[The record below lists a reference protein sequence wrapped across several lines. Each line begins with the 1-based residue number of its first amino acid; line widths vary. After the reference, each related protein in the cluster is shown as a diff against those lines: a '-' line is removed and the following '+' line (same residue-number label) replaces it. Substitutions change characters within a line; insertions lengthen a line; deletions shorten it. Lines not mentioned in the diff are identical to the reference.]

1 MSTAPIPAD
10 TLIVVPAHNEIETV
24 AALVR
29 SARKLLGHTV
39 LVVSDCSSDGTAAS
53 ARVAGALVLEL
64 PTQLGAWG
72 ATQAGLRY
80 AVRNGYTRVVTMDAD
95 GQHDPASLRPL
106 LKASLNSNVV
116 IGMCPERLS
125 VLKKIAWTWFRAL
138 TGLSMADLTSGL
150 RVYGRDAVRL
160 LASPKA
166 TLLDYQDVGVLM
178 LLRQHH
184 IPIAEVAVAMSPRKT
199 GQSRV
204 FGSWLLVA
212 RYMLQTTVL
221 CLARIGHRAQA
232 LPEAREAS
240 L

>member
-1 MSTAPIPAD
+1 MRDIR
-10 TLIVVPAHNEIETV
+10 TLVVLPAHNEIDTI

-29 SARKLLGHTV
+29 GARKALGHTV

-80 AVRNGYTRVVTMDAD
+80 AVLNGYTRVVTMDAD

-106 LKASLNSNVV
+106 LEASRADNVV

-150 RVYGRDAVRL
+150 RVYGCDAIRL

-178 LLRQHH
+178 LLRQHRVA
-184 IPIAEVAVAMSPRKT
+184 IVEVPVAMKARSAGR
-199 GQSRV
+199 SRV

-212 RYMLQTTVL
+212 RYMVQTTVL
-221 CLARIGHRAQA
+221 CLARVGHRAQPV
-232 LPEAREAS
+232 PEAREAS

>member
-1 MSTAPIPAD
+1 MR
-10 TLIVVPAHNEIETV
+10 TLVVVPAHNEIDTV

-39 LVVSDCSSDGTAAS
+39 LVVSDCSNDGTAAA

-106 LKASLNSNVV
+106 LTASRQDNVV

-125 VLKKIAWTWFRAL
+125 VLKRVAWSWFRAL

-150 RVYGRDAVRL
+150 RVYGNNAIRL

-178 LLRQHH
+178 LLRQHRV
-184 IPIAEVAVAMSPRKT
+184 IIEEVPVAMKEREA

-212 RYMLQTTVL
+212 RYMLHTTVL
-221 CLARIGHRAQA
+221 CLARVGHRARPV
-232 LPEAREAS
+232 PEAREAS

>member
-1 MSTAPIPAD
+1 MTAVR
-10 TLIVVPAHNEIETV
+10 TLVVVPAHNEIDTV

-39 LVVSDCSSDGTAAS
+39 LVVSDCSNDGTAAA

-106 LKASLNSNVV
+106 LTASRVDNVV

-125 VLKKIAWTWFRAL
+125 VLKRIAWSWFRAL

-150 RVYGRDAVRL
+150 RVYGHDAIRL

-178 LLRQHH
+178 LLRQHRVTIEE
-184 IPIAEVAVAMSPRKT
+184 IPVAMKERET

-212 RYMLQTTVL
+212 RYMFQTTVL
-221 CLARIGHRAQA
+221 CLARVGHRARP

>member
-1 MSTAPIPAD
+1 MAD
-10 TLIVVPAHNEIETV
+10 RTLIVVPAHNEIDTV

-29 SARKLLGHTV
+29 RTRKILGRDV
-39 LVVSDCSSDGTAAS
+39 LVVSDCSSDGTGAS

-64 PTQLGAWG
+64 PVQLGAWG

-80 AVRNGYTRVVTMDAD
+80 AARNGYSRVVTMDAD
-95 GQHDPASLRPL
+95 GQHDPASVRAL
-106 LKASLNSNVV
+106 LDASSAQNVV

-125 VLKKIAWTWFRAL
+125 VPKRIAWSWFRAL

-150 RVYGRDAVRL
+150 RVYGEQSIRL
-160 LASPKA
+160 LSSPQA

-178 LLRQHH
+178 LLRQHRLEIVE
-184 IPIAEVAVAMSPRKT
+184 IPVAMKPREA

-221 CLARIGHRAQA
+221 CLARIGQRARP

-240 L
+240 T